1 MTIHPDHKKLNLAE
15 RVSIE
20 SRLQP
25 KIIWEQEVNS
35 KRKMKRRILT
45 KIDLLSKSIQKFL
58 PNITAG

>member
-20 SRLQP
+20 SRLLP

-35 KRKMKRRILT
+35 KRKMKRTILT
-45 KIDLLSKSIQKFL
+45 KIDLLSKSIPKCL

>member
-20 SRLQP
+20 SRLLP

-45 KIDLLSKSIQKFL
+45 KIDLLSKSIPKCL

>member
-1 MTIHPDHKKLNLAE
+1 MAIHPDHKKLNLAE

-20 SRLQP
+20 SRLLP

-45 KIDLLSKSIQKFL
+45 KIDLLSKSIQKCL